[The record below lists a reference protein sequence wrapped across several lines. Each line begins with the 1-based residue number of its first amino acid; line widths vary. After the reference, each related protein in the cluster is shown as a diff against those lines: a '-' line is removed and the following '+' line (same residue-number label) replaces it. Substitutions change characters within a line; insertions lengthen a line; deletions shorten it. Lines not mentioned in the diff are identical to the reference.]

1 MGTNLNEKEA
11 KQAIID
17 INSAILN
24 VEIIKNFIKKNNESN
39 PEIYA
44 VLELIKEHNENQPDK
59 KISFNEFLFRDLD
72 NWDYVSKVF
81 TEYKNLLKE
90 KYDL

>member
-1 MGTNLNEKEA
+1 MNEREA

-44 VLELIKEHNENQPDK
+44 VLELIKKHNENQPDK